1 MNLKKVTA
9 LALATVLAVGTFA
22 SCGAKAPSSTPASSA
37 PAASQSTAKPAEP
50 VTLKL
55 STWDNVNDPHLDMVI
70 KEFEAKNPNIK
81 IEMIDIPGTEYINKL
96 NIMLN
101 GGSELDVFFVKDPSS
116 TKAIFN
122 KGQTEDLMPYV
133 QKDGVDLSVYN
144 GLEKN
149 FAWDGKLAGMPF
161 RTDYYV
167 LYYNKDLFDAAKVPY
182 PTNDM
187 TWKEFEETAKKLTS
201 GSGAT
206 KNYGALLHTWQTC
219 VQNWAIQ
226 DGKHTM
232 MDADLSFFKPY
243 YEMALRM
250 QNDDKSIMDYATM
263 KTGNIHYSSPF
274 LTGNVAMMP
283 MGSWFIATLASK
295 VKAGESKV
303 NWGVATLPHGD
314 GVPAGSVV
322 GATTPLCI
330 NPTSKNKDAAWEF
343 VKFATSVEGAK
354 TIAGVGKI
362 PAIANPETLGIVT
375 SLEGMPEGLMEAMQY
390 TSIVLDR
397 PVTDKVVDVNKM
409 LGEEHGLIMLGE
421 KTIDAGIADM
431 NKRSKEIQSN

>member
-1 MNLKKVTA
+1 MNLKKITA
-9 LALATVLAVGTFA
+9 LSLTAVLALSTFA
-22 SCGAKAPSSTPASSA
+22 SCGSKAPSTPAST
-37 PAASQSTAKPAEP
+37 PASTASQSEAKPQEP

-55 STWDNVNDPHLDMVI
+55 GNWDNASDPHVDKVI
-70 KEFEAKNPNIK
+70 EGFQALNPNIK
-81 IEMIDIPGTEYINKL
+81 IEMIDIPGTEYNQKL

-101 GGSELDVFFVKDPSS
+101 GGSELDVFFVKDSSS

-122 KGQTEDLMPYV
+122 KGQTVDLLPYAT
-133 QKDGVDLSVYN
+133 KDGVDLGQYT
-144 GLEKN
+144 GLDKN
-149 FAWDGKLAGMPF
+149 FTFDGKLAGMPF

-167 LYYNKDLFDAAKVPY
+167 LYYNKDIFDAAKLPY

-187 TWKEFEETAKKLTS
+187 TWKEFEATAKKLTK
-201 GSGAT
+201 GEGAT
-206 KNYGALLHTWQTC
+206 KTYGALLHTWQAC
-219 VQNWAIQ
+219 VMNWAIQ

-232 MDADLSFFKPY
+232 METDLSFFKPY

-274 LTGNVAMMP
+274 LTGNVGMMP
-283 MGSWFIATLASK
+283 MGSWFIATMASK

-314 GVPAGSVV
+314 DVPAGSVV

-343 VKFATSVEGAK
+343 VKYATSLEGAK

-362 PAIANPETLGIVT
+362 PAIANPETLGIVAG
-375 SLEGMPEGLMEAMQY
+375 LDGMPEGLLEAMKY

-397 PVTDKVVDVNKM
+397 PVTDKVDEVNKM
-409 LGEEHGLIMLGE
+409 LGEQHGLIMLGE
-421 KTIDAGIADM
+421 NDIDKGLAEMG
-431 NKRSKEIQSN
+431 KLSKEIQSN